1 MMLFS
6 AFKTAERF
14 MRGFD
19 YVKAQAHFDFSFTGG
34 LLRAGRYLCVARL
47 RQIVKKQVC
56 LIPKKRKE
64 IFLGFLL
71 ESTSPLIVCLTLF
84 LVDIE
89 CDSMLLGLQ
98 LDGAYII
105 QGLSRVPSGLLI
117 ACAAK
122 RWRRVGVV
130 GGVIEGSFL
139 SIGTSTGVIWPTFF
153 SGILPSVKYLIGSR
167 GRKKKNIKAPP
178 IGTQRMTAAQKSRDP
193 GWDLT
198 RFRVYNAH
206 PFTAKIKATII
217 ATSIL
222 SAFSSEKS
230 ILS

>member
-1 MMLFS
+1 ML
-6 AFKTAERF
+6 R
-14 MRGFD
+14 D
-19 YVKAQAHFDFSFTGG
+19 YDKSSKNKFA
-34 LLRAGRYLCVARL
+34 YY
-47 RQIVKKQVC
+47 
-56 LIPKKRKE
+56 PKKGRRDL
-64 IFLGFLL
+64 LGFLL
-71 ESTSPLIVCLTLF
+71 KSTSPLIASLTLL
-84 LVDIE
+84 LVDIK
-89 CDSMLLGLQ
+89 CDSMLGLQ

-105 QGLSRVPSGLLI
+105 QGLSKVPSGLLI

-139 SIGTSTGVIWPTFF
+139 SIGTSTGVIWSTFF
-153 SGILPSVKYLIGSR
+153 SGILSSVKYLIGSR

>member
-1 MMLFS
+1 VL
-6 AFKTAERF
+6 R
-14 MRGFD
+14 D
-19 YVKAQAHFDFSFTGG
+19 YDKSSKNKFA
-34 LLRAGRYLCVARL
+34 YY
-47 RQIVKKQVC
+47 
-56 LIPKKRKE
+56 PKKGRRDL
-64 IFLGFLL
+64 LGFLL
-71 ESTSPLIVCLTLF
+71 KSTSPLIASLT
-84 LVDIE
+84 
-89 CDSMLLGLQ
+89 DSMLGLQ

-105 QGLSRVPSGLLI
+105 QGLSKVPSGLLI

-153 SGILPSVKYLIGSR
+153 SGILSSVKYLIGSR

>member
-1 MMLFS
+1 ML
-6 AFKTAERF
+6 R
-14 MRGFD
+14 D
-19 YVKAQAHFDFSFTGG
+19 YDKSSKNKFA
-34 LLRAGRYLCVARL
+34 YY
-47 RQIVKKQVC
+47 
-56 LIPKKRKE
+56 PKKGRRDL
-64 IFLGFLL
+64 LGFLL
-71 ESTSPLIVCLTLF
+71 KSTSPLIASLTLF
-84 LVDIE
+84 LVDVK
-89 CDSMLLGLQ
+89 CDSMLGLQ
-98 LDGAYII
+98 LDGAYIV
-105 QGLSRVPSGLLI
+105 QGLSKVPSGLLI
-117 ACAAK
+117 ACAAN

-153 SGILPSVKYLIGSR
+153 SGILSSVKYLIGSR